1 MAVLLNGM
9 AEKPEVIS
17 TPAAEKFLKS
27 VNCTTSS
34 TEQVE
39 KQRVVKCNCTI
50 AGDGRLTVSVT
61 MFSDHGFQNKS
72 RIFKLDDRLYICL
85 YITMD

>member
-9 AEKPEVIS
+9 TERPKVIS

-27 VNCTTSS
+27 VNCTSS

-39 KQRVVKCNCTI
+39 KQRVVKFNCTI
-50 AGDGRLTVSVT
+50 AGDGRFTVSVIK
-61 MFSDHGFQNKS
+61 FSDHGFETFQN
-72 RIFKLDDRLYICL
+72 RPPICL
-85 YITMD
+85 PISQWISR